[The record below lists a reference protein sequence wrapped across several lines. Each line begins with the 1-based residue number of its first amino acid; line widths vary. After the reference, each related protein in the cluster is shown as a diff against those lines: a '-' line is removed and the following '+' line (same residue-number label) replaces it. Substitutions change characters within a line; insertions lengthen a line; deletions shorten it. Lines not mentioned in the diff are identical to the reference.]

1 MSVLLCDSITKI
13 NSNSNSIENFSFNF
27 LDKKIYGILGKSDSG
42 KEVLLD
48 LMTSKIKP
56 DAGTIWVDGDNLYK
70 NKEMLDRVCYINKK
84 TTFPDTYTVLNV
96 LKKMDSTYPKWDN
109 YYAYTLLRHFDIK
122 TNELFVNLSKSKK
135 RLLFGICALASR
147 ANITLYDDPVSDV
160 DMKERYDFYTFVY
173 EHFLRYP
180 RTIIITTDYIDEFS
194 YMFDKVLFLDK
205 GKLIDY
211 FNTKDLKTNFRYLT
225 GKTEVLRSLI
235 SGIKIIGAE
244 ERGGILTVCVRKKL
258 TKDEIRKF
266 QKYLITISDVP
277 IQKIFIYLI
286 NLREIR
292 NKKYETLF

>member
-1 MSVLLCDSITKI
+1 MSVLLCDNISKNNSSSSSIQ
-13 NSNSNSIENFSFNF
+13 NFSFNF

-48 LMTSKIKP
+48 LITSKIKP
-56 DAGTIWVDGDNLYK
+56 DEGTIWVDGANLYK
-70 NKEMLDRVCYINKK
+70 NKEMLERVCYISKK
-84 TTFPDTYTVLNV
+84 TTFPEIYTIEMVC
-96 LKKMDSTYPKWDN
+96 KKMDSTYPKWDN
-109 YYAYTLLRHFDIK
+109 YYAYTLCRYFEIQMTD
-122 TNELFVNLSKSKK
+122 LFSTLPKAKK
-135 RLLFGICALASR
+135 RLFLGICALASR
-147 ANITLYDDPVSDV
+147 ANITLYDDPVSDI
-160 DMKERYDFYTFVY
+160 DMKERHDFYTFLY
-173 EHFLRYP
+173 EHYLRYP
-180 RTIIITTDYIDEFS
+180 RTIIITTDYIDEID

-205 GKLIDY
+205 GKLIN
-211 FNTKDLKTNFRYLT
+211 FFTTKELKNNFRYLT

-258 TKDEIRKF
+258 TKDETRKF

-292 NKKYETLF
+292 NKKYDAL

>member
-1 MSVLLCDSITKI
+1 MSVLLCDNISKV
-13 NSNSNSIENFSFNF
+13 NSNSNSIQNFSFNF

-48 LMTSKIKP
+48 LITSKIKP
-56 DAGTIWVDGDNLYK
+56 DEGTIWVDGENLYK
-70 NKEMLDRVCYINKK
+70 NKEMLERVCYINKK
-84 TTFPDTYTVLNV
+84 TTFPDVYNIAMIC
-96 LKKMDSTYPKWDN
+96 KKMDNIYPKWDN
-109 YYAYTLLRHFDIK
+109 YYAYTLCRYFEIQMTDLYA
-122 TNELFVNLSKSKK
+122 NLPKAKK
-135 RLLFGICALASR
+135 RLFLGICALASR
-147 ANITLYDDPVSDV
+147 ANITLYDDPVSDI
-160 DMKERYDFYTFVY
+160 DMKERHDFYTFLY
-173 EHFLRYP
+173 EHYLRYP
-180 RTIIITTDYIDEFS
+180 RTIIITTDYIDEID

-205 GKLIDY
+205 GRLID
-211 FNTKDLKTNFRYLT
+211 FFTTKELKNNFRYLT

-258 TKDEIRKF
+258 TKDETRKF

-292 NKKYETLF
+292 NKKYDAL